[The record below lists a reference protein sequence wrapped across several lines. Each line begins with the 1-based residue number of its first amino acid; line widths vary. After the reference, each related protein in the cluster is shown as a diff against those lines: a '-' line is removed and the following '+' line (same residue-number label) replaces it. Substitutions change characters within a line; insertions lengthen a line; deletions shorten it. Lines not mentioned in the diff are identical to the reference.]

1 MEFRKAPSFTEAKQY
16 DIVEYLAKLGHLP
29 DKVSKQD
36 YWYHSPLRLE
46 RTPSFKVNR
55 SLNRWYDHGI
65 GKGGNII
72 DFAVLYHQCTPAE
85 SLAKIAGNSFIHDPV
100 VRGSEPGNVKPENEK
115 KIHIV
120 KESSLHSFSLCRYL
134 NQRKISIEIASEFCR
149 EITYELYGKTYN
161 AIGFKNDL
169 GGYELR
175 NPFIKLSSSPK
186 GITTIQKL
194 SKNVTVFEGFTD
206 FLSYLSIQ
214 DLKAT
219 ETNFAV
225 LNSLSFFETSRQ
237 FLDQHE
243 TILLY
248 LDRDKAG
255 QNYSRYALSL
265 SPRYQ
270 DKSSLYQNYKDL
282 NEWVMHIGKSPQ
294 HSKGLHR

>member
-1 MEFRKAPSFTEAKQY
+1 MEFRKAPSFAEAKQY

-46 RTPSFKVNR
+46 KTPSFKVNR

-72 DFAVLYHQCTPAE
+72 DFAVLYHQCSPAE
-85 SLAKIAGNSFIHDPV
+85 ALLKITGNSFIHEPV
-100 VRGSEPGNVKPENEK
+100 IRESEPVNVEHEK
-115 KIHIV
+115 KKKIVIV
-120 KESSLHSFSLCRYL
+120 KETPLHSFSLCRYL
-134 NQRKISIEIASEFCR
+134 KQRKISIEIASEYCR
-149 EITYELYGKTYN
+149 EITYELYGKTYF
-161 AIGFKNDL
+161 AIGFKNDH

-175 NPFIKLSSSPK
+175 NPFVKLSSSPK
-186 GITTIQKL
+186 GITTIQKS
-194 SKNVTVFEGFTD
+194 SKNVSVFEGFTD
-206 FLSYLSIQ
+206 FLSYLSLP
-214 DLKAT
+214 DLKPT
-219 ETNFAV
+219 ETNFTI

-243 TILLY
+243 SILLY

-270 DKSSLYQNYKDL
+270 DRSSLYENYKDL
-282 NEWVMHIGKSPQ
+282 NEWMMHIGKSP
-294 HSKGLHR
+294 HHNRGLHR